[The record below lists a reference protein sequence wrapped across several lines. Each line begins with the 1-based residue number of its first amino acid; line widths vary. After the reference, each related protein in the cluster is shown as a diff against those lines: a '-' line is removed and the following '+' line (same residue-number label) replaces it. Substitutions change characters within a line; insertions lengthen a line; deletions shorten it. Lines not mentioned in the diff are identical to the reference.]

1 MNQKA
6 NTGQQV
12 QQHVQCQKN
21 TWDIFIVFPN
31 QSFNTVD
38 IILNFADTIFGAMYR
53 LRIKSK
59 MVEFEVSDYALFKNI
74 LKEIERKN
82 LYEKS
87 ENLQNEYFISVQ

>member
-1 MNQKA
+1 
-6 NTGQQV
+6 
-12 QQHVQCQKN
+12 
-21 TWDIFIVFPN
+21 
-31 QSFNTVD
+31 
-38 IILNFADTIFGAMYR
+38 MYR